1 MNKHKN
7 KGDKAEREAA
17 ELLTEVTG
25 YQVERRFGA
34 GQEKDKGDLVGIPN
48 SVVQVANY
56 KDTSRAC
63 LVKPREA
70 EEQRK
75 NAGVDHAMTMVRWR
89 GGNWRVVL
97 TVEQYA
103 RLICRC

>member
-1 MNKHKN
+1 MNQSTA
-7 KGDKAEREAA
+7 KGDKGEREAA
-17 ELLTEVTG
+17 ALLTEVTG
-25 YQVERRFGA
+25 YECKRTLSA
-34 GQEKDKGDLVGIPN
+34 GIPDDVGDIIGIPN
-48 SVVQVANY
+48 TVVQVANY